1 MLTLNGIFRRELF
14 VTENMHNKD
23 KTSDVPSKSFELLQ
37 KYGFRPGI
45 VDALGANISVSSLH
59 RKGMATGL
67 TAAPPSIYPTKMANK
82 CLNGISFFHSDGT

>member
-45 VDALGANISVSSLH
+45 VDALGANISVS
-59 RKGMATGL
+59 
-67 TAAPPSIYPTKMANK
+67 
-82 CLNGISFFHSDGT
+82 